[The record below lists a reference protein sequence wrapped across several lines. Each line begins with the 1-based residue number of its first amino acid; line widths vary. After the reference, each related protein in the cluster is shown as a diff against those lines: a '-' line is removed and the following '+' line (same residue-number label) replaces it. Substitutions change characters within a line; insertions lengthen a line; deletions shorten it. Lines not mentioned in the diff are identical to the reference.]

1 MKNIF
6 VNLDNDISTKSIL
19 LITED
24 LEYINH
30 LRDSSNIKYDLIKFD
45 KKNNQ
50 LLSNLLF
57 DYDVIIYDNKKN
69 DLIEF
74 ITAFRISYLNNFNIP
89 IIILDDELSF
99 DLSNDKFSNVFTV
112 LPRDINKKRFLL
124 NIKLCINY
132 ISFNK
137 KIILINGFYFDMNSG
152 ILLRNREIIELTNIE
167 RKLVSLLIKNINRLV
182 TYEIISSIVWKNKK
196 YSIYGLRNAI
206 KSIRQKTE
214 DSFIENSSSNGY
226 IIKGV

>member
-1 MKNIF
+1 MKKIF

-24 LEYINH
+24 LEYIDH

-50 LLSNLLF
+50 LLSNVLF
-57 DYDVIIYDNKKN
+57 DYNVIIYDNKKN
-69 DLIEF
+69 DLVEF
-74 ITAFRISYLNNFNIP
+74 ITAFQISYLNNFNIP

-137 KIILINGFYFDMNSG
+137 KIILKNGFYFDMNSG

-167 RKLVSLLIKNINRLV
+167 TKLVSLLIKNINMLV
-182 TYEIISSIVWKNKK
+182 SYETIEEIVWKNKK

-206 KSIRQKTE
+206 NSIRQKTE